1 MVKMSKKKRG
11 LDRYT
16 WIITEPVIGLAALVY
31 GLYATIN
38 SLPVLNAIYVIIASL
53 GMLLL
58 LIALTQ
64 ILIGRRKKIKKYR
77 VLLPLPKNLN
87 IPFLRTNSIKSFP
100 MNSQNKIN
108 SF

>member
-64 ILIGRRKKIKKYR
+64 ILIGRRKKIKKYCS
-77 VLLPLPKNLN
+77 KCGAE
-87 IPFLRTNSIKSFP
+87 IKKEDEFCA
-100 MNSQNKIN
+100 KCGAEITE
-108 SF
+108 